1 MRVDP
6 DVKTLALGTPILRVE
21 AGLFFA
27 NADVVRRELRRHAAE
42 DHVNAIVLDAESIPF
57 VDISAARM
65 LNDTAAELRARGVT
79 LMLVHDVGQVRD
91 VLRAT
96 VGDDPELQTVYA
108 TIADALAAAA
118 GGQGVGSPS
127 AGESSSPA

>member
-1 MRVDP
+1 VRGRPENQLP
-6 DVKTLALGTPILRVE
+6 DHAKILRVE

-42 DHVNAIVLDAESIPF
+42 DHVNAIVLDAETIPF

-65 LNDTAAELRARGVT
+65 LSDTAAELREHGVT

-91 VLRAT
+91 VLRAV
-96 VGDDPELQTVYA
+96 VGEDPELRTVYP
-108 TIADALAAAA
+108 TIAEALAAAA
-118 GGQGVGSPS
+118 TPSPS
-127 AGESSSPA
+127 PGESPSPA